1 VVIDGSENASVQFAP
16 CCRPIPGDAIL
27 GYLGRGEGLVVHRE
41 ECATAQRLRH
51 KDSERFITVVWSEEP
66 VRAFETGIVVT
77 VRNGKGVLA
86 RVAQAIT
93 SAEGDISLVSMAD
106 QVSGQ
111 EATELRFVVSVE
123 HAQHLQSV
131 LASLR
136 RVPAVVSAQ
145 RTLSGAG

>member
-1 VVIDGSENASVQFAP
+1 M
-16 CCRPIPGDAIL
+16 
-27 GYLGRGEGLVVHRE
+27 VHRE

-136 RVPAVVSAQ
+136 RVPAGVSAQ

>member
-1 VVIDGSENASVQFAP
+1 
-16 CCRPIPGDAIL
+16 
-27 GYLGRGEGLVVHRE
+27 
-41 ECATAQRLRH
+41 
-51 KDSERFITVVWSEEP
+51 
-66 VRAFETGIVVT
+66 
-77 VRNGKGVLA
+77 
-86 RVAQAIT
+86 
-93 SAEGDISLVSMAD
+93 
-106 QVSGQ
+106 VSGQ